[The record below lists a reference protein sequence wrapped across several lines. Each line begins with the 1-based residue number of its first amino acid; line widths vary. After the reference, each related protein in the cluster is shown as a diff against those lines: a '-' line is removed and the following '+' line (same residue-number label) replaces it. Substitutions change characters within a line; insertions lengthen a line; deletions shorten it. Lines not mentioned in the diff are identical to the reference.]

1 MPRPT
6 KFSVAHKKVIKSLN
20 KENKQFFTLRDI
32 ASIFYEKKDVW
43 GLATSM
49 NLDDFIGNL
58 VENDDLKVIKLEFPQ
73 KTVLNYFMGIGN
85 IPINTLVLSI
95 KENAYLSHYTALQ
108 YHSLTEQIPKTIYV
122 TSERKNKK
130 PTSIVKENSLTQES
144 ISIAF
149 SKEQRVSNNCAIFN
163 DYTICLLEGM
173 TTNNK
178 GVIEIKNNDG
188 SIIRVTDIERT
199 LIDIVVRPNYSG
211 GISEVL
217 KAYEKAAD
225 KVSVNRISAYLSHM
239 KFIYPYAQAIGF
251 YMEQSGAYTDKQISL
266 LHKEFSLDFYLT
278 YSMKDVEYSKKWK
291 VYYPKYF

>member
-6 KFSVAHKKVIKSLN
+6 KFSVAHKKIVKSLK
-20 KENKQFFTLRDI
+20 KENKQFFTFSDI
-32 ASIFYEKKDVW
+32 STLFYEKKEIW
-43 GLATSM
+43 GLASSM
-49 NLDDFIGNL
+49 NLDNFIDNL
-58 VENDDLKVIKLEFPQ
+58 VTNDDLKVIKLEFPQ
-73 KTVLNYFMGIGN
+73 KSVFNYFMGTGN
-85 IPINTLVLSI
+85 IPMNTLVLSI

-130 PTSIVKENSLTQES
+130 SVSVVKENSLTQES
-144 ISIAF
+144 LNIAF
-149 SKEQRVSNNCAIFN
+149 SKEQRVSANCAIFN

-173 TTNNK
+173 STNNK

-188 SIIRVTDIERT
+188 HIVRVTDIERT

-225 KVSVNRISAYLSHM
+225 KVSVNRISAYLSHIN
-239 KFIYPYAQAIGF
+239 FIYPYAQVIGF
-251 YMEQSGAYTDKQISL
+251 YMEKSGVYTDKQISL
-266 LHKEFSLDFYLT
+266 LHKEFLFDFYLT

-291 VYYPKYF
+291 LYYPKNF

>member
-6 KFSVAHKKVIKSLN
+6 KFSVAHKKVVKSLN

-73 KTVLNYFMGIGN
+73 KTVLNYFMGTGN

-130 PTSIVKENSLTQES
+130 PTSIVKENSLTQEF

-149 SKEQRVSNNCAIFN
+149 SKDQKASNNCY
-163 DYTICLLEGM
+163 DE
-173 TTNNK
+173 
-178 GVIEIKNNDG
+178 
-188 SIIRVTDIERT
+188 
-199 LIDIVVRPNYSG
+199 
-211 GISEVL
+211 
-217 KAYEKAAD
+217 
-225 KVSVNRISAYLSHM
+225 
-239 KFIYPYAQAIGF
+239 
-251 YMEQSGAYTDKQISL
+251 
-266 LHKEFSLDFYLT
+266 
-278 YSMKDVEYSKKWK
+278 
-291 VYYPKYF
+291 